1 MLKEKRYHVT
11 KHKSIS
17 VVKHIAEI
25 IVVLNFKLRK
35 PLFSTNYQKKTKPK
49 KKNKK
54 QKTRGTIQVPCLT
67 HLHLKME
74 NQTSISNT
82 DKTKIQY

>member
-1 MLKEKRYHVT
+1 MSFRKKMLKEKRYHVT

-35 PLFSTNYQKKTKPK
+35 PLFSTNYQKKPNKT
-49 KKNKK
+49 KKNKRQGEQFK
-54 QKTRGTIQVPCLT
+54 YLA
-67 HLHLKME
+67 
-74 NQTSISNT
+74 
-82 DKTKIQY
+82 

>member
-35 PLFSTNYQKKTKPK
+35 PLFSTNYQKKPNKTNK
-49 KKNKK
+49 KK

>member
-25 IVVLNFKLRK
+25 IVVLNFKLVRK
-35 PLFSTNYQKKTKPK
+35 PLFSTNYQKNPQ
-49 KKNKK
+49 KK

>member
-35 PLFSTNYQKKTKPK
+35 PLFSTNYQKKPNKTK
-49 KKNKK
+49 KK

-67 HLHLKME
+67 HIHLKME

>member
-25 IVVLNFKLRK
+25 IVVLNFKLVRK
-35 PLFSTNYQKKTKPK
+35 PFFSTNYQKKSNK
-49 KKNKK
+49 KKK

>member
-25 IVVLNFKLRK
+25 IVVLNFKLVRK
-35 PLFSTNYQKKTKPK
+35 PLFSTNYQKKNQTKQK
-49 KKNKK
+49 KK

>member
-17 VVKHIAEI
+17 FVKHIAEI
-25 IVVLNFKLRK
+25 IVVLNFKSRK
-35 PLFSTNYQKKTKPK
+35 PLFSTNYQKKTK
-49 KKNKK
+49 KK

>member
-11 KHKSIS
+11 KHKRIS

-35 PLFSTNYQKKTKPK
+35 PLFSTNYQKKNQT

>member
-1 MLKEKRYHVT
+1 MSFRKKMLKEKRYHVT

-35 PLFSTNYQKKTKPK
+35 PLFSTNYQKKP
-49 KKNKK
+49 NKIK
-54 QKTRGTIQVPCLT
+54 
-67 HLHLKME
+67 
-74 NQTSISNT
+74 
-82 DKTKIQY
+82 KTKDKRNNSSTLLNPLTS

>member
-1 MLKEKRYHVT
+1 MKEKRYHVT

-35 PLFSTNYQKKTKPK
+35 PLFSTNYQKKKPNK
-49 KKNKK
+49 TKKNKRQEEQFK
-54 QKTRGTIQVPCLT
+54 YLA
-67 HLHLKME
+67 
-74 NQTSISNT
+74 
-82 DKTKIQY
+82 

>member
-1 MLKEKRYHVT
+1 MSFRKKMLKEKRYHVT

-35 PLFSTNYQKKTKPK
+35 PLFSTNYQKKTKQN
-49 KKNKK
+49 KKNKRQEEQFK
-54 QKTRGTIQVPCLT
+54 YLA
-67 HLHLKME
+67 
-74 NQTSISNT
+74 
-82 DKTKIQY
+82 

>member
-35 PLFSTNYQKKTKPK
+35 PLFSTKYKKKPNKTK
-49 KKNKK
+49 KKN

>member
-35 PLFSTNYQKKTKPK
+35 PLFSTKYQKKTNK
-49 KKNKK
+49 KKQKK

-82 DKTKIQY
+82 DKTKIKY

>member
-35 PLFSTNYQKKTKPK
+35 PLFSTNYQKKTQTKQT
-49 KKNKK
+49 KK

-82 DKTKIQY
+82 DKTEIQY

>member
-35 PLFSTNYQKKTKPK
+35 PLFSTNYQKKTKQNK
-49 KKNKK
+49 KK

>member
-17 VVKHIAEI
+17 VVKHITEI

-35 PLFSTNYQKKTKPK
+35 PLFSTNYQKNP
-49 KKNKK
+49 KK

>member
-35 PLFSTNYQKKTKPK
+35 PLFSTNYQKKPK
-49 KKNKK
+49 QNKQKK

>member
-35 PLFSTNYQKKTKPK
+35 PLFSTNYQKKPNK
-49 KKNKK
+49 KQKTK

>member
-17 VVKHIAEI
+17 EI

-35 PLFSTNYQKKTKPK
+35 PLFSTNYQKNPNKTKK
-49 KKNKK
+49 KK

>member
-1 MLKEKRYHVT
+1 MSFRKKMLKEKRYHVT

-35 PLFSTNYQKKTKPK
+35 PLFSTNYQKKKTKQNKKKPK
-49 KKNKK
+49 DKRNNSS
-54 QKTRGTIQVPCLT
+54 TLLNPLT
-67 HLHLKME
+67 
-74 NQTSISNT
+74 S
-82 DKTKIQY
+82 